1 MKNYSKVM
9 MIAVVAILFGVQSAN
24 ADNKLKDLLGKSSKL
39 GGVVSN
45 VLGSSKVKVS
55 DLQGSWTTTS
65 PAVIF
70 RSDDLLEKAG
80 GAAASSL
87 VEDKLS
93 PLYAKLGADGIKMTF
108 DEKGNFTLTIKGK
121 EVKGTVADNGDGSYS
136 LKLGASK
143 LLEKL
148 GSDRSLTVYFQK
160 SPTNLAI
167 AADATKLVNLVE
179 KLVSLTE
186 QSTLNSIV
194 KLLEK
199 YDQICIGL
207 RMEK

>member
-70 RSDDLLEKAG
+70 RSDDLLEKAVMK
-80 GAAASSL
+80 ARQLNASYHVGNVLSSDIFSAL
-87 VEDKLS
+87 SKLS
-93 PLYAKLGADGIKMTF
+93 SP
-108 DEKGNFTLTIKGK
+108 FTS
-121 EVKGTVADNGDGSYS
+121 EDNLRPRQWLQIFPSVS
-136 LKLGASK
+136 S
-143 LLEKL
+143 
-148 GSDRSLTVYFQK
+148 RSSFAFK
-160 SPTNLAI
+160 I
-167 AADATKLVNLVE
+167 AN
-179 KLVSLTE
+179 
-186 QSTLNSIV
+186 
-194 KLLEK
+194 
-199 YDQICIGL
+199 
-207 RMEK
+207 

>member
-1 MKNYSKVM
+1 
-9 MIAVVAILFGVQSAN
+9 
-24 ADNKLKDLLGKSSKL
+24 
-39 GGVVSN
+39 
-45 VLGSSKVKVS
+45 
-55 DLQGSWTTTS
+55 
-65 PAVIF
+65 
-70 RSDDLLEKAG
+70 
-80 GAAASSL
+80 
-87 VEDKLS
+87 
-93 PLYAKLGADGIKMTF
+93 MTF

-179 KLVSLTE
+179 KLVSLTD